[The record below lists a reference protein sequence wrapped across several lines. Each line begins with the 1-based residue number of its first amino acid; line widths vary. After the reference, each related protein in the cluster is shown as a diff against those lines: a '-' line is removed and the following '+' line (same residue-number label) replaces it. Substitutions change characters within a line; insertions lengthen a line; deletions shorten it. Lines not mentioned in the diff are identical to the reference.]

1 MTVRAYVWSVR
12 PLTDGVK
19 TNGALYKMSSC
30 IVSDEQGDVMVVTFW
45 DDAAEYYNKSIKV
58 LRSY

>member
-1 MTVRAYVWSVR
+1 MTTRAYVWCVR
-12 PLTDGVK
+12 PLTEGVK
-19 TNGALYKMSSC
+19 TNGFPYKMSSC

-45 DDAAEYYNKSIKV
+45 DIAAEYYNKSVKV

>member
-1 MTVRAYVWSVR
+1 MTTRAYVWCVR
-12 PLTDGVK
+12 PLTEGFKRNGVP
-19 TNGALYKMSSC
+19 YKMSSC

-45 DDAAEYYNKSIKV
+45 DIAAEYYNKSVKV